1 MKEKDF
7 EDVFINV
14 LIIASFFIFIL
25 VASISFVK
33 NNPNEASN
41 IWEAIAYYFR
51 NLFAPISGK

>member
-7 EDVFINV
+7 EEIFVGTI
-14 LIIASFFIFIL
+14 IIALFFLFIL
-25 VASISFVK
+25 MVSISFVK